1 MVSYVVLFAFLIASF
16 IIIGHLYFS
25 FFNCLFLFLVIFIL
39 EYLGFFLWTEKSLL
53 YTVDSN
59 SLSQS

>member
-16 IIIGHLYFS
+16 IIIGHLYF

-39 EYLGFFLWTEKSLL
+39 EYLGFFLWAEKSLL